1 MVAESQRGYPDH
13 PAKYITESG
22 LDLVLLY
29 STIPRLNVLSAMAF
43 SVSQRSKHPVLQ
55 QLPTSLCVFFCP
67 SISSTVSQH
76 KLSKKHHV
84 ISHLTREL
92 QTASNTSRSLLSSS
106 FSLDYGWSLGQNWV
120 KHHRIYQ
127 ISLYNL
133 KAAIWRGKIEAW
145 SQKDQIYIA
154 NIRRWPTA
162 GKLAALLFWPPWR
175 ELPITAFCV
184 QYFPPLVA
192 L

>member
-1 MVAESQRGYPDH
+1 MSSPPWHSVSPRGP
-13 PAKYITESG
+13 
-22 LDLVLLY
+22 
-29 STIPRLNVLSAMAF
+29 STLFSSSCQILCVLSAVQASLAPCLHINCPRNIMWYHTWPESF
-43 SVSQRSKHPVLQ
+43 RQP
-55 QLPTSLCVFFCP
+55 PTP
-67 SISSTVSQH
+67 A
-76 KLSKKHHV
+76 
-84 ISHLTREL
+84 SHC
-92 QTASNTSRSLLSSS
+92 S
-106 FSLDYGWSLGQNWV
+106 FSLDYGWSLGENWV